1 MRIISFLLAIAMVAV
16 LSACEGSTEQDAS
29 SELFVYNNA
38 TGALISSGSQRGSIT
53 LNEAGATSSRQL
65 RVMRRVTD
73 EDEGTTTTNVTTEAD
88 YNTSDPDVVTV
99 GDNGSNFAG
108 LVTATGPGTA
118 IIEIK
123 FSDTGDPGS
132 DEDTAFIDVNVVP

>member
-16 LSACEGSTEQDAS
+16 LSACEGSAEKDAT
-29 SELFVYNNA
+29 SELLIYNNA
-38 TGALISSGSQRGSIT
+38 TGALISSGSERGSIT
-53 LNEAGATSSRQL
+53 LNETGGTSTRQL

-73 EDEGTTTTNVTTEAD
+73 EDEGTTTTNVTTDAD
-88 YNTSDPDVVTV
+88 FNTSDPDVVTV

-118 IIEIK
+118 IIEVSY
-123 FSDTGDPGS
+123 SDPEDPTS
-132 DEDTAFIDVNVVP
+132 DDSASIDVNVVP